1 MYPALLQLLL
11 CKLIKHEYSW
21 NFLIRKKF
29 DLNALQWIYC
39 NISVLFV
46 INVYTEFFVNWK
58 KNNKIHV
65 KSIILLYQLV
75 HNLLE
80 CTIFIVFNVLENVGE
95 FTKPALARH
104 LCSHCESFL
113 FWENPGAGCR
123 RFDRE
128 IQKSSPTSDEAN
140 WSKKS

>member
-1 MYPALLQLLL
+1 MCIQNSL
-11 CKLIKHEYSW
+11 W
-21 NFLIRKKF
+21 
-29 DLNALQWIYC
+29 
-39 NISVLFV
+39 
-46 INVYTEFFVNWK
+46 TE

-80 CTIFIVFNVLENVGE
+80 CNIFIVFNVLENVGE

-128 IQKSSPTSDEAN
+128 IQKSSPSSDEAN
-140 WSKKS
+140 WSKKSKYWVLVFIINWTSIFIWIFCCYSIPCRYWFWFNLCHSSWFKK